1 MVQSDQLCGEVEA
14 SQVSSAHQAATRR
27 CSKKWDQQAEAVI
40 LAGCGDFVRDTS
52 SARGLFNFWDIRAR
66 DNSPPTPE
74 FVPVRVGR
82 PINETSY
89 NHNVNSQPKFSRSA
103 SRLAVDQAGVW
114 GQDRNAQGMTAN
126 SVCILEFQQGWQ
138 PRGVRILNQQIW
150 KYRNKFAGMTKVD
163 ATGGLELKPKTWE
176 LLRASTAGT
185 VVPIGHDECHRVAIY
200 GRVETRLRA
209 FSHRK

>member
-1 MVQSDQLCGEVEA
+1 MEA
-14 SQVSSAHQAATRR
+14 AQVSSAHQAATRR
-27 CSKKWDQQAEAVI
+27 CSNEWDQQAEAVI

-114 GQDRNAQGMTAN
+114 GQDRNAQGMTAY

-138 PRGVRILNQQIW
+138 PWPMGRAHTEQQIW
-150 KYRNKFAGMTKVD
+150 KYRTEFAGID
-163 ATGGLELKPKTWE
+163 QGRCDRWF
-176 LLRASTAGT
+176 GT
-185 VVPIGHDECHRVAIY
+185 
-200 GRVETRLRA
+200 
-209 FSHRK
+209 